1 MKVLIENRQK
11 PTKISQQKIKR
22 DSAVLL
28 RLLGLKDAELSILLV
43 DDSRMRGLNHKYRG
57 IDRTTDVLS
66 FPQISEKWKVG
77 SEKLNK
83 RKKMIK
89 PSTSHFLFP
98 TSHFLLG
105 DVVINLQAAKRQA
118 PEHGLSFNEELRWLL
133 VHGVLHLIGY
143 DHERSK
149 YAERKMRTK
158 ERELL
163 DYLRKDR
170 NNACKTHNPVP

>member
-1 MKVLIENRQK
+1 M
-11 PTKISQQKIKR
+11 
-22 DSAVLL
+22 LL
-28 RLLGLKDAELSILLV
+28 LLGLKDAELSILFV
-43 DDSRMRGLNHKYRG
+43 NDRQMKELNHKYRG

-66 FPQISEKWKVG
+66 FPQMQDARCKIQD
-77 SEKLNK
+77 
-83 RKKMIK
+83 KKNRVSCIMNHESLANFI
-89 PSTSHFLFP
+89 F
-98 TSHFLLG
+98 G

-149 YAERKMRTK
+149 YAERKMRAK

-163 DYLRKDR
+163 
-170 NNACKTHNPVP
+170 AHI

>member
-1 MKVLIENRQK
+1 M
-11 PTKISQQKIKR
+11 
-22 DSAVLL
+22 LL

-66 FPQISEKWKVG
+66 FPQYSATVQKCKSTKVK
-77 SEKLNK
+77 SLYASALL
-83 RKKMIK
+83 RFCA
-89 PSTSHFLFP
+89 SALV
-98 TSHFLLG
+98 LG

>member
-22 DSAVLL
+22 DSAALL

-43 DDSRMRGLNHKYRG
+43 DDSRMRRLNYKYRG

-66 FPQISEKWKVG
+66 FPQMSYSV
-77 SEKLNK
+77 K
-83 RKKMIK
+83 RKALSVKSYNAINAQR
-89 PSTSHFLFP
+89 T
-98 TSHFLLG
+98 TLLG
-105 DVVINLQAAKRQA
+105 DVVINLQAVKRQA

-143 DHERSK
+143 DHERTR

-163 DYLRKDR
+163 
-170 NNACKTHNPVP
+170 AHI

>member
-1 MKVLIENRQK
+1 MAALQSLMKHKGRLMEVLIRNRQK
-11 PTKISQQKIKR
+11 LTKINQQKIKR
-22 DSAVLL
+22 DSAALL

-43 DDSRMRGLNHKYRG
+43 DDSRMRRLNHKYRG

-66 FPQISEKWKVG
+66 FPQQNSCELK
-77 SEKLNK
+77 NK
-83 RKKMIK
+83 RESLDLSLVTRHL
-89 PSTSHFLFP
+89 PLP
-98 TSHFLLG
+98 LG
-105 DVVINLQAAKRQA
+105 DVVINLQAVKRQA

-143 DHERSK
+143 DHERTR

-163 DYLRKDR
+163 EYITKL
-170 NNACKTHNPVP
+170 

>member
-1 MKVLIENRQK
+1 MAALQNLRKHKGRLMKVLIQNRQK
-11 PTKISQQKIKR
+11 PTKINQQKIKR
-22 DSAVLL
+22 DSAALL

-43 DDSRMRGLNHKYRG
+43 DDSRMRRLNHKYRG

-66 FPQISEKWKVG
+66 FPQMQDARCKMQD
-77 SEKLNK
+77 
-83 RKKMIK
+83 KKNRVSCIVNHE
-89 PSTSHFLFP
+89 SLAG
-98 TSHFLLG
+98 LVLG

-149 YAERKMRTK
+149 YAERKMRSK
-158 ERELL
+158 EKELL
-163 DYLRKDR
+163 GYLGRSK
-170 NNACKTHNPVP
+170 N

>member
-28 RLLGLKDAELSILLV
+28 RLLGLKDAELSILFV
-43 DDSRMRGLNHKYRG
+43 NERQMKELNHKYRG

-66 FPQISEKWKVG
+66 FPQMSYSV
-77 SEKLNK
+77 K
-83 RKKMIK
+83 RKALSVKSYNAINAQR
-89 PSTSHFLFP
+89 T
-98 TSHFLLG
+98 TLLG
-105 DVVINLQAAKRQA
+105 DVVINLQAVKRQA

-143 DHERSK
+143 
-149 YAERKMRTK
+149 
-158 ERELL
+158 
-163 DYLRKDR
+163 
-170 NNACKTHNPVP
+170 

>member
-22 DSAVLL
+22 DSAALL
-28 RLLGLKDAELSILLV
+28 RLLGLKDAELSLLLV
-43 DDSRMRGLNHKYRG
+43 DDSRMRRLNYKYRG

-66 FPQISEKWKVG
+66 FPQMSYSV
-77 SEKLNK
+77 K
-83 RKKMIK
+83 RKALSVKSYNAINAQRF
-89 PSTSHFLFP
+89 T
-98 TSHFLLG
+98 LLG
-105 DVVINLQAAKRQA
+105 DVVINLQAVKRQA

-149 YAERKMRTK
+149 YAERKMRSK
-158 ERELL
+158 EKELL
-163 DYLRKDR
+163 GYLGRSK
-170 NNACKTHNPVP
+170 N

>member
-22 DSAVLL
+22 DSAALL

-43 DDSRMRGLNHKYRG
+43 DDSRMRGLNYKYRG

-66 FPQISEKWKVG
+66 FPQMSYSV
-77 SEKLNK
+77 K
-83 RKKMIK
+83 RKALSVKSYNAINAQR
-89 PSTSHFLFP
+89 T
-98 TSHFLLG
+98 TLLG
-105 DVVINLQAAKRQA
+105 DVVINLQAVKRQA

-163 DYLRKDR
+163 DYLRKDK
-170 NNACKTHNPVP
+170 N

>member
-1 MKVLIENRQK
+1 MAALQNLRKHKGRLMKVLIQNRQK
-11 PTKISQQKIKR
+11 PTKINQQKVKR
-22 DSAVLL
+22 DSAALL

-43 DDSRMRGLNHKYRG
+43 DDSRMKRLNYKYRG

-66 FPQISEKWKVG
+66 FPQMSYSV
-77 SEKLNK
+77 K
-83 RKKMIK
+83 RKALSVKSYNAINAQR
-89 PSTSHFLFP
+89 T
-98 TSHFLLG
+98 TLLG

-158 ERELL
+158 EKELL
-163 DYLRKDR
+163 EYISKL
-170 NNACKTHNPVP
+170 

>member
-22 DSAVLL
+22 DSAALL

-43 DDSRMRGLNHKYRG
+43 DDSRMRGLNYKYRG

-66 FPQISEKWKVG
+66 FPQMSYSV
-77 SEKLNK
+77 K
-83 RKKMIK
+83 RKALSVKFYNAINAQR
-89 PSTSHFLFP
+89 T
-98 TSHFLLG
+98 TLLG
-105 DVVINLQAAKRQA
+105 DVVINLQAVKRQA

-163 DYLRKDR
+163 DYLRKDK
-170 NNACKTHNPVP
+170 N

>member
-1 MKVLIENRQK
+1 M
-11 PTKISQQKIKR
+11 
-22 DSAVLL
+22 L

-43 DDSRMRGLNHKYRG
+43 DDSRMKRLNYKYRG

-66 FPQISEKWKVG
+66 FPQMSYSV
-77 SEKLNK
+77 K
-83 RKKMIK
+83 RKALSVKSYNAINAQR
-89 PSTSHFLFP
+89 T
-98 TSHFLLG
+98 TLLG

-163 DYLRKDR
+163 DYLRKDK
-170 NNACKTHNPVP
+170 N